1 MLCQSGLNEK
11 IKMIS
16 GPGWE
21 GNQSRRKV
29 ITWVGKKESR
39 GPGMKRMRKI
49 KRFKMLQR
57 IGAFR
62 FLITDRVVPKVT
74 RKKVA

>member
-39 GPGMKRMRKI
+39 GPGMKRMGKI
-49 KRFKMLQR
+49 KRFRVLQ

-62 FLITDRVVPKVT
+62 FLVMDGVVPKVT